1 MKEVTY
7 GNRIPSIKNG
17 TLAVDIGGT
26 NTNFGIFHKK
36 KLLLSLH
43 FKSSEITNFNHIVKR
58 VLKHIKEKYSITC
71 IKAGVAAAGRLH
83 KNNIELTNQKWN
95 VKKKDLPFTKVRL
108 MNDFQAMAYGIDVL
122 SKNKILLVKPGTADK
137 GPRVILGAGTG
148 LGKSILLHNGKG
160 YEPLPSEGGH
170 GNFAPMNEDEFK
182 LVKFLQKRLKREVI
196 EWEDV
201 LSGRGLTNIYLY
213 LNSKKFKKTKH
224 TQKIIASGFHSLA
237 ICAGRNTDPQS
248 KEVFKY
254 FTRLYARC
262 ARNFTLDVLASGGV
276 YIGGG
281 IAANHYAIFRK
292 LGFAKEFLTAHKMK
306 DFLNKVPVYVI
317 KDYNISLYGAAAS
330 VE

>member
-170 GNFAPMNEDEFK
+170 GNFAPTPNKSNKLPNPPVSPPDVISRNLPDNCVKINEII
-182 LVKFLQKRLKREVI
+182 EVI
-196 EWEDV
+196 PITIPAIAGV
-201 LSGRGLTNIYLY
+201 RNLTCAFIDEITSLIKSFNRASTRCISLIYLDI
-213 LNSKKFKKTKH
+213 LRS
-224 TQKIIASGFHSLA
+224 A
-237 ICAGRNTDPQS
+237 
-248 KEVFKY
+248 
-254 FTRLYARC
+254 
-262 ARNFTLDVLASGGV
+262 
-276 YIGGG
+276 
-281 IAANHYAIFRK
+281 
-292 LGFAKEFLTAHKMK
+292 
-306 DFLNKVPVYVI
+306 
-317 KDYNISLYGAAAS
+317 
-330 VE
+330 